1 MTTWYL
7 LKLKLQLLA
16 FNLKKTV
23 EDQVVEKM
31 IENLPKDNN
40 KYCTEHTKGLNIST
54 IKQDKKQQGKDDLFK
69 TILNT
74 DKKIAIKLILQN

>member
-23 EDQVVEKM
+23 EDQVVEK
-31 IENLPKDNN
+31 IIKNLPKDNN
-40 KYCTEHTKGLNIST
+40 KYCIEHTKGLNIFT